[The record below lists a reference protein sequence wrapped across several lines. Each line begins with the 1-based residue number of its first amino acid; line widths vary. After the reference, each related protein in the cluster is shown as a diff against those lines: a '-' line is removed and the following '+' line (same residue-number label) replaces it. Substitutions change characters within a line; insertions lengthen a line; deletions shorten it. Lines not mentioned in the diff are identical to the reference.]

1 MHTYLC
7 SFLWIKPIL
16 MIRNEVR
23 VAAAC
28 RWRETRVLCQKAKRD
43 DDPPSRVVIKRIIKR
58 ILSAIRSSGRSIVF
72 GRSFVRSI
80 GWESNCERRDGEHV
94 RYASW
99 ITDKV
104 EREREAASYADRV
117 TCGATCRPP
126 RLGRFPLRIYMI
138 LRIACENRF
147 RVIQWEK
154 FTLANRFVA
163 LRNYTRGR

>member
-80 GWESNCERRDGEHV
+80 GWATARGETANMCATRRELRIRSRGKGKQRLTPIVLH
-94 RYASW
+94 
-99 ITDKV
+99 V
-104 EREREAASYADRV
+104 ERLVDRQDSV
-117 TCGATCRPP
+117 DSP
-126 RLGRFPLRIYMI
+126 
-138 LRIACENRF
+138 
-147 RVIQWEK
+147 
-154 FTLANRFVA
+154 FV
-163 LRNYTRGR
+163 YT